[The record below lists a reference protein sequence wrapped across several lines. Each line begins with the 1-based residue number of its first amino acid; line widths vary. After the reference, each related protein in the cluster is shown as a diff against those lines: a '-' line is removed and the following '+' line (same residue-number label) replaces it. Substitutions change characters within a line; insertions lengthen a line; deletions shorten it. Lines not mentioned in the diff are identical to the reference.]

1 MTFLSLLAF
10 ILIVISSMTILVF
23 RDWRFN
29 AVALAV
35 QYLAAFALVTR
46 VWPVGMAVIKLIV
59 GWMATAALAMTCLRQ
74 KRPENTN
81 ESTASLV
88 FRGLTGLL
96 VVLVIFVIAPILQEA
111 IFPQLNLI
119 ILQGGLM
126 LIGMGLMQ
134 MGTTSDPYLT
144 IISLLS
150 LLSGFEIIHAGLE
163 LSTLLTGL
171 LAIVN
176 LGLSLTGVY
185 FITKSTDDI
194 LEIIKPEGRKP

>member
-10 ILIVISSMTILVF
+10 ILIVIASMTILVF

-81 ESTASLV
+81 ESTASLI

>member
-59 GWMATAALAMTCLRQ
+59 GWMATATLAMTCLRQ

-81 ESTASLV
+81 ESTASLI

-119 ILQGGLM
+119 LLQGGLM

>member
-1 MTFLSLLAF
+1 MTFLTLLAF
-10 ILIVISSMTILVF
+10 ILIVIASMTILIF

-59 GWMATAALAMTCLRQ
+59 GWMATTALALTCLRQ
-74 KRPENTN
+74 KKFQSAD
-81 ESTASLV
+81 ESTASLI
-88 FRGLTGLL
+88 FRGLTGIL
-96 VVLVIFVIAPILQEA
+96 VVLVIFVIAPILHQE
-111 IFPQLNLI
+111 IFLQLDLI

-134 MGTTSDPYLT
+134 MGTSSDSYLT

-150 LLSGFEIIHAGLE
+150 LLSGFEVIHAGLE

-185 FITKSTDDI
+185 FITKSTDETVA
-194 LEIIKPEGRKP
+194 LIKPEERES

>member
-1 MTFLSLLAF
+1 MTFLPLLAF
-10 ILIVISSMTILVF
+10 ILIVIASMTILVF

-35 QYLAAFALVTR
+35 QYLAAFTLVTR

-59 GWMATAALAMTCLRQ
+59 GWMATAALALTCLRQ
-74 KRPENTN
+74 KKFQSAD
-81 ESTASLV
+81 ESTASLI

-96 VVLVIFVIAPILQEA
+96 VVLVIFVIAPSLQKE
-111 IFPQLNLI
+111 IFPQLDLI

-134 MGTTSDPYLT
+134 MGTSSDPYLT

-150 LLSGFEIIHAGLE
+150 LLSGFEVIHAGLE

-176 LGLSLTGVY
+176 LGLSLIGVY
-185 FITKSTDDI
+185 FITKSTDET
-194 LEIIKPEGRKP
+194 LEVVKPEEKES

>member
-1 MTFLSLLAF
+1 MTFLPLLAF
-10 ILIVISSMTILVF
+10 ILIVLASMTILIF

-35 QYLAAFALVTR
+35 QYLAAFALVTQ
-46 VWPVGMAVIKLIV
+46 VWPMGMAVIKLIV
-59 GWMATAALAMTCLRQ
+59 GWMATAALALTCLRQ
-74 KRPENTN
+74 KKFQSAD
-81 ESTASLV
+81 ESTASLI

-96 VVLVIFVIAPILQEA
+96 VVLVIFVIAPILQEEV
-111 IFPQLNLI
+111 FPQLDLTL
-119 ILQGGLM
+119 LQGGLM
-126 LIGMGLMQ
+126 LIGMSLMQ
-134 MGTTSDPYLT
+134 MGTSSDSYLT

-150 LLSGFEIIHAGLE
+150 LLSGFEVIHAGLE

-185 FITKSTDDI
+185 FITKSTDET
-194 LEIIKPEGRKP
+194 LEVVKPEEKES

>member
-1 MTFLSLLAF
+1 MTFLSMLAF
-10 ILIVISSMTILVF
+10 ILIVIASMTILVF

-35 QYLAAFALVTR
+35 QYLAAFTLVTR
-46 VWPVGMAVIKLIV
+46 VWPIGMAVIKLIV
-59 GWMATAALAMTCLRQ
+59 GWMATATLALTCLRQ
-74 KRPENTN
+74 KKFQSAD
-81 ESTASLV
+81 ESTASLI

-96 VVLVIFVIAPILQEA
+96 VVLVIFVIAPTLQEG
-111 IFPQLNLI
+111 IFPQLDLI

-126 LIGMGLMQ
+126 LIGMSLMQ
-134 MGTTSDPYLT
+134 MGTSSDSYLT

-150 LLSGFEIIHAGLE
+150 LLSGFEVIHAGLE

-185 FITKSTDDI
+185 FIAKSTDET
-194 LEIIKPEGRKP
+194 LELEKPEEKES

>member
-1 MTFLSLLAF
+1 MTFLTLLAF
-10 ILIVISSMTILVF
+10 ILIVIASMTILIF

-35 QYLAAFALVTR
+35 QYLAAFVLVTR

-59 GWMATAALAMTCLRQ
+59 GWMATTALALTCLRQ
-74 KRPENTN
+74 KRLQTAD
-81 ESTASLV
+81 ESTASLI
-88 FRGLTGLL
+88 FRGLTGIL
-96 VVLVIFVIAPILQEA
+96 VVLVIFVIAPILHQE
-111 IFPQLNLI
+111 IFLQLDLI

-134 MGTTSDPYLT
+134 MGTSSDSYLT

-150 LLSGFEIIHAGLE
+150 LLSGFEVIHAGLE

-176 LGLSLTGVY
+176 LGLSLIGVY
-185 FITKSTDDI
+185 FITKSTDETVA
-194 LEIIKPEGRKP
+194 LIKPEERES

>member
-1 MTFLSLLAF
+1 
-10 ILIVISSMTILVF
+10 
-23 RDWRFN
+23 
-29 AVALAV
+29 
-35 QYLAAFALVTR
+35 
-46 VWPVGMAVIKLIV
+46 
-59 GWMATAALAMTCLRQ
+59 
-74 KRPENTN
+74 
-81 ESTASLV
+81 
-88 FRGLTGLL
+88 L

-111 IFPQLNLI
+111 IFPQLSLI

>member
-10 ILIVISSMTILVF
+10 ILIVIASMTILVF

-111 IFPQLNLI
+111 IFPQLNLV

>member
-10 ILIVISSMTILVF
+10 ILIVIASMTILVF

-111 IFPQLNLI
+111 IFPQLSLI

>member
-1 MTFLSLLAF
+1 MTFLPLLAF
-10 ILIVISSMTILVF
+10 ILIVIASMTILVF

-46 VWPVGMAVIKLIV
+46 MWPVGMAVIKLIV
-59 GWMATAALAMTCLRQ
+59 GWMATAALALTCLRQ
-74 KRPENTN
+74 KKFQSAD
-81 ESTASLV
+81 ESTASLI

-96 VVLVIFVIAPILQEA
+96 VVLVIFVIAPSLQKE
-111 IFPQLNLI
+111 IFPQLDLI

-134 MGTTSDPYLT
+134 MGTSSDPYLT

-150 LLSGFEIIHAGLE
+150 LLSGFEVIHAGLE

-176 LGLSLTGVY
+176 LGLSLIGVF
-185 FITKSTDDI
+185 FITKSTDET
-194 LEIIKPEGRKP
+194 LEVVKPEEKES

>member
-1 MTFLSLLAF
+1 MTFLSTLAF
-10 ILIVISSMTILVF
+10 ILIVIASMTILIF
-23 RDWRFN
+23 RDWRIN
-29 AVALAV
+29 AIALAI

-59 GWMATAALAMTCLRQ
+59 GWMATAALALTCLRQ
-74 KRPENTN
+74 KRPQSAD
-81 ESTASLV
+81 ESTASLI

-96 VVLVIFVIAPILQEA
+96 IVLVMFVIAPILQENV
-111 IFPQLNLI
+111 FPYLDLI

-134 MGTTSDPYLT
+134 MGTSSDPYLT

-150 LLSGFEIIHAGLE
+150 FLSGFEVIHAGLE

-176 LGLSLTGVY
+176 LGLSLIGVY
-185 FITKSTDDI
+185 FVTKSSDEI
-194 LEIIKPEGRKP
+194 LDIIKPEDTDS

>member
-111 IFPQLNLI
+111 IFPQLSLI

>member
-10 ILIVISSMTILVF
+10 ILIVIASMAILVF

>member
-1 MTFLSLLAF
+1 
-10 ILIVISSMTILVF
+10 
-23 RDWRFN
+23 
-29 AVALAV
+29 
-35 QYLAAFALVTR
+35 
-46 VWPVGMAVIKLIV
+46 MAVIKLIV

-111 IFPQLNLI
+111 IFPQLSLI

>member
-10 ILIVISSMTILVF
+10 ILIVIASMTILVF

-126 LIGMGLMQ
+126 LIR
-134 MGTTSDPYLT
+134 
-144 IISLLS
+144 
-150 LLSGFEIIHAGLE
+150 F
-163 LSTLLTGL
+163 
-171 LAIVN
+171 N
-176 LGLSLTGVY
+176 
-185 FITKSTDDI
+185 
-194 LEIIKPEGRKP
+194 

>member
-1 MTFLSLLAF
+1 MTFLTLLAF
-10 ILIVISSMTILVF
+10 ILIVIASMTILVF

-35 QYLAAFALVTR
+35 QYLAVFALVTR

-59 GWMATAALAMTCLRQ
+59 GWMATTALALTCLRQ
-74 KRPENTN
+74 KGHQTAD
-81 ESTASLV
+81 ESTASLI

-96 VVLVIFVIAPILQEA
+96 VVLVIFVIAPILQEE
-111 IFPQLNLI
+111 IFLQLDLI

-134 MGTTSDPYLT
+134 MGTSSDSYLT

-150 LLSGFEIIHAGLE
+150 LLSGFEVIHAGLE

-185 FITKSTDDI
+185 FITKSTDETVALI
-194 LEIIKPEGRKP
+194 RPEERES